1 MVIVMSSDLHW
12 TLYDVVGFPK
22 EKKILAALPS
32 IITVHTSLASEW
44 LESCLE
50 KVINRVILH
59 SEYEE
64 EVKKSAANLR
74 GISLQKKVRQINEF
88 HFIDLSRSSWSSWQW
103 RY

>member
-64 EVKKSAANLR
+64 EVKKSAANNR
-74 GISLQKKVRQINEF
+74 GITLQKKLKQNKNYHIL
-88 HFIDLSRSSWSSWQW
+88 DKSWSQRST
-103 RY
+103 